1 MMSWVLISVAM
12 WSGTRAE
19 VEVVR
24 DYKGWGWTSY
34 VMSNG
39 LVRLAVVPEIGGRVM
54 EYSLEGHNFI
64 YINPQELGKTYVPS
78 EDSPWHNFGGY
89 KVWPAP
95 QGEWLAGGGGWPPP
109 PNLDFGRYSCEISVN
124 SHDSSVVLLEGPPE
138 TFGRWKCRGLKFK
151 RRIAIYRGST
161 RVRVEQAME
170 NCGREVARWSVWD
183 VTQVVG
189 CHPGEEDYGSFWV
202 YFPVREEG
210 RCYYVMM
217 GEEGPQWKGRV
228 AEGVS
233 AVQYLHH
240 GGKIG
245 ADSDGGWICYV
256 DERDGYAYVKTFEY
270 FPGET
275 YPDSNASVEVFTSSG
290 LPYVE
295 VEVLSPLVELA
306 PGGSYTFVEDWYA
319 TRCRGPILKA
329 NRAGVVR
336 RKLKVEAKGGAVGL
350 EGEYGVFYIGR
361 VEVTF
366 EGTEGESVGESYEV
380 SPLETFVLKGR
391 FSPPSGAERVV
402 LRLYDGMGKPVGILD
417 SCPIPPRRR
426 SSSLQRGL

>member
-1 MMSWVLISVAM
+1 MFLVVSLAI

-54 EYSLEGHNFI
+54 EYSLGGHNFI
-64 YINPQELGKTYVPS
+64 YVNPRELGRTYIPS

-95 QGEWLAGGGGWPPP
+95 QAEWIVGGGGWPPP
-109 PNLDFGRYSCEISVN
+109 PNLDFGRYSCEVCVDSP
-124 SHDSSVVLLEGPPE
+124 DSSVVFLESPVE
-138 TFGRWKCRGLKFK
+138 TLDRWKCRGLRFK

-161 RVRVEQAME
+161 RVRVEQTME
-170 NCGREVARWSVWD
+170 NCGKEVVRWSVWD

-189 CHPGEEDYGSFWV
+189 CHPGREDYGSFWV
-202 YFPVREEG
+202 YFPIKGSRFGG
-210 RCYYVMM
+210 RGYYVMM
-217 GEEGPQWKGRV
+217 GEEEDPQWKAKV
-228 AEGVS
+228 AKGIS

-245 ADSDGGWICYV
+245 ADSDEGWICYV
-256 DERDGYAYVKTFEY
+256 DERDGYAYIKTFEH
-270 FPGET
+270 FPGKV
-275 YPDSNASVEVFTSSG
+275 YPDSGASVEVFTSSG

-319 TRCRGPILKA
+319 TRCRGPILRA

-336 RKLKVEAKGGAVGL
+336 RKLRVEAKGGVVGL
-350 EGEYGVFYIGR
+350 EGEYGVFHSGR
-361 VEVTF
+361 VEVIF
-366 EGTEGESVGESYEV
+366 EGTEGRSVVGSYEV
-380 SPLETFVLKGR
+380 SPLETFVLKAS
-391 FSPPSGAERVV
+391 FSPPPGAERVV
-402 LRLYDGMGKPVGILD
+402 LQLYDGRGKPIGILD
-417 SCPIPPRRR
+417 SLTIR
-426 SSSLQRGL
+426 